1 MKRIEVRGIIVSSMY
16 DDEFF
21 APYIER
27 GIITPESRFRRE
39 LDLVDAGEEAIE
51 VYINSPGGS
60 VFAGNE
66 MINALQEWRAGAAG
80 QQPRQVVVTVG
91 ALAASMGAA
100 MVVSAA
106 DRVRM
111 HRNGKLMFHSAWG
124 AVEGGPEKMQDEAD
138 LLQKINADIKS
149 RLVGFYECPPER
161 VDEWFREGREGWLS
175 ADEARDLGIC
185 DEILGEDS
193 PAGATVDFADAAAL
207 AGRKIKIAALAGV
220 FDLPVEAPPAAG
232 ATPPPATALSNPTPD
247 PNISTPPAAAG
258 APMPDPS
265 GETPPPAAA
274 SSTPAE
280 PPVRPAAAA
289 APAEPPTPAAPDA
302 ALAQL
307 EGTIATLRR
316 EREGAVR
323 ERDEAIRERD
333 AARSAQAG
341 AHREAGELRR
351 ELTALQEASASA
363 KTDFERKLAELTAQH
378 TQALDRLQRIT
389 VGALSPSPESHDPA
403 TWEEAMERARG
414 ETQEARLLDARTRWP
429 ELHRRYLT
437 RHGAKPA
444 PGTR

>member
-27 GIITPESRFRRE
+27 GIIAPESRFRRALAE
-39 LDLVDAGEEAIE
+39 VDAGEEAVE

-80 QQPRQVVVTVG
+80 QKPRQVVVTVG
-91 ALAASMGAA
+91 ALAASMGAT

-124 AVEGGPEKMQDEAD
+124 AVEGGPEKMQDEAE
-138 LLQKINADIKS
+138 LLQKINADIKA

-220 FDLPVEAPPAAG
+220 FDLPVEAPPAAA
-232 ATPPPATALSNPTPD
+232 ATPPPATNLSNPTPN
-247 PNISTPPAAAG
+247 PNMSDPPAAAG
-258 APMPDPS
+258 TPTPDPS

-274 SSTPAE
+274 SS
-280 PPVRPAAAA
+280 PPPEPAAAA
-289 APAEPPTPAAPDA
+289 APAEPPPPAAPDA

-316 EREGAVR
+316 ER
-323 ERDEAIRERD
+323 DEAIRERD
-333 AARSAQAG
+333 SARSAQAG

-363 KTDFERKLAELTAQH
+363 KTDFERKMAELTAQH
-378 TQALDRLQRIT
+378 KQALDRLQRIT

-403 TWEEAMERARG
+403 TWEEAMDRARG

>member
-27 GIITPESRFRRE
+27 GIIAPESRFRRALAE
-39 LDLVDAGEEAIE
+39 VDAGEEAVE

-80 QQPRQVVVTVG
+80 KPRQVVVTVG

-138 LLQKINADIKS
+138 LLQKINADIKA

-220 FDLPVEAPPAAG
+220 FDLPVEAPPAAA
-232 ATPPPATALSNPTPD
+232 ATPPPATNLSNPTPN
-247 PNISTPPAAAG
+247 PNMSDPPAAAG
-258 APMPDPS
+258 TPTPDPS

-274 SSTPAE
+274 SS
-280 PPVRPAAAA
+280 PPPEPAAAA
-289 APAEPPTPAAPDA
+289 APAEPPPPAAPDA

-316 EREGAVR
+316 ER
-323 ERDEAIRERD
+323 DEAIRERD
-333 AARSAQAG
+333 SARSAQAG

-363 KTDFERKLAELTAQH
+363 KTDFERKMAELTAQH
-378 TQALDRLQRIT
+378 KQALDRLQRIT

-403 TWEEAMERARG
+403 TWEEAMDRARG

>member
-1 MKRIEVRGIIVSSMY
+1 
-16 DDEFF
+16 
-21 APYIER
+21 
-27 GIITPESRFRRE
+27 
-39 LDLVDAGEEAIE
+39 
-51 VYINSPGGS
+51 
-60 VFAGNE
+60 
-66 MINALQEWRAGAAG
+66 
-80 QQPRQVVVTVG
+80 
-91 ALAASMGAA
+91 
-100 MVVSAA
+100 
-106 DRVRM
+106 
-111 HRNGKLMFHSAWG
+111 
-124 AVEGGPEKMQDEAD
+124 
-138 LLQKINADIKS
+138 
-149 RLVGFYECPPER
+149 
-161 VDEWFREGREGWLS
+161 
-175 ADEARDLGIC
+175 
-185 DEILGEDS
+185 
-193 PAGATVDFADAAAL
+193 
-207 AGRKIKIAALAGV
+207 
-220 FDLPVEAPPAAG
+220 
-232 ATPPPATALSNPTPD
+232 
-247 PNISTPPAAAG
+247 
-258 APMPDPS
+258 MPDPS

-274 SSTPAE
+274 SSTPPE
-280 PPVRPAAAA
+280 PAAAA

>member
-27 GIITPESRFRRE
+27 GIIAPESRFRRALAE
-39 LDLVDAGEEAIE
+39 VDAGEEAVE

-80 QQPRQVVVTVG
+80 QKPRQVVVTVG
-91 ALAASMGAA
+91 ALAASMGAT

-124 AVEGGPEKMQDEAD
+124 AVEGGPEKMQDEAE
-138 LLQKINADIKS
+138 LLQKINADIKA

-220 FDLPVEAPPAAG
+220 FDLPVEAPPAADAD
-232 ATPPPATALSNPTPD
+232 ATPATNLSNPTPN
-247 PNISTPPAAAG
+247 PNMSDPPAAAG
-258 APMPDPS
+258 TPTPDPS

-274 SSTPAE
+274 SS
-280 PPVRPAAAA
+280 PPPEPAAAA
-289 APAEPPTPAAPDA
+289 APAEPPPPAAPDA

-316 EREGAVR
+316 ER
-323 ERDEAIRERD
+323 DEAIRERD
-333 AARSAQAG
+333 SARSAQAG

-363 KTDFERKLAELTAQH
+363 KTDFERKMAELTAQH
-378 TQALDRLQRIT
+378 KQALDRLQRIT

-403 TWEEAMERARG
+403 TWEEAMDRARG